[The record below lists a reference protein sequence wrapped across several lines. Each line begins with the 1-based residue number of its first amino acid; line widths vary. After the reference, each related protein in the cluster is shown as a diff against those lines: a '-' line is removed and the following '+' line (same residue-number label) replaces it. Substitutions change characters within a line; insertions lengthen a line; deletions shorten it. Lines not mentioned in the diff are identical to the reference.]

1 MDGSAGVWI
10 LGGYQSDFA
19 RNLSKENR
27 DFAALTAEVV
37 EATLASAKVDADD
50 IGVIHVAN
58 AFGEMFA
65 RQGHLG
71 AMPATVCD
79 GLWDT
84 PASRH
89 EAACASGSVATLAAM
104 ADLRSGAYD
113 SALVVGIELEK
124 TVPGDTAAQHLGAAA
139 WTGHEGA
146 EARYLWPSMFAQ
158 VADEYDRRYGLDDAH
173 LRAIAQLNFANARR
187 NPNAQTRGWTVP
199 DPITDDDATNP
210 ITEGRLR
217 RFDCSQMTD
226 GGAGLVL
233 VNDAYLREHPDAR
246 PIGRIDGWGHRTVGL
261 GLRQKLDRA
270 ADDPRTTCCRMCA
283 PPCSTR
289 CGRARV
295 TLDDVDGFEVHDCF
309 TPSEYLA
316 IDHIGLTGPGESWKA
331 IENGEIEIGGRLPI
345 NPSGGLIGGGHPVGA
360 SGVRMLLD
368 AAKQVSGAAGD
379 YQVEGAHTFGTLN
392 FGGSTATTVS
402 FVVSKGVRWICMMDV
417 AIVGKFLSTLP
428 EDDDH
433 PYRTGPWR
441 PQTTEYDADD
451 LDRGGGR
458 DPPRPG
464 RHLPAQH
471 REPAASGVQELSP
484 VRRRRHAARGRLP

>member
-1 MDGSAGVWI
+1 MDTDVWI

-19 RNLSKENR
+19 RNLTKEGL
-27 DFAALTAEVV
+27 DFADLTSEVV
-37 EATLASAKVDADD
+37 DATLAAAKVDAAD
-50 IGVIHVAN
+50 IAATGVVHVAN

-65 RQGHLG
+65 EQGHLG

-104 ADLRSGAYD
+104 ADLRSGNYD
-113 SALVVGIELEK
+113 AALVVGVELEK
-124 TVPGDTAAQHLGAAA
+124 TVPGDTAARHLGAAA

-146 EARYLWPSMFAQ
+146 DARFLWPSMFAQ
-158 VADEYDRRYGLDDAH
+158 VADEYDRRYGLDDTH

-187 NPNAQTRGWTVP
+187 NPNAQTREWTVP
-199 DPITDDDATNP
+199 DPISDDDATNP
-210 ITEGRLR
+210 GIEGRLR

-226 GGAGLVL
+226 GGAGVVL
-233 VNDAYLREHPDAR
+233 VTDNYLRDHPGAR
-246 PIGRIDGWGHRTVGL
+246 PIARITGWGHRTVGL

-270 ADDPRTTCCRMCA
+270 ADDVYVLPHV
-283 PPCSTR
+283 
-289 CGRARV
+289 RAAVLDALRRAQV
-295 TLDDVDGFEVHDCF
+295 SLDDLDGIEVHDCF

-360 SGVRMLLD
+360 SGVRMLVD
-368 AAKQVSGAAGD
+368 AAKQVSGTAGD
-379 YQVEGAHTFGTLN
+379 YQVENAKTFGTLN

-402 FVVSKGVRWICMMDV
+402 FVVSEALG
-417 AIVGKFLSTLP
+417 
-428 EDDDH
+428 
-433 PYRTGPWR
+433 
-441 PQTTEYDADD
+441 
-451 LDRGGGR
+451 
-458 DPPRPG
+458 
-464 RHLPAQH
+464 
-471 REPAASGVQELSP
+471 
-484 VRRRRHAARGRLP
+484 